1 MPNMYIKIQGRR
13 RIQKFFNQMDFK
25 MFPYF
30 FLSQNFI
37 FLGSFRLGKESWM
50 VKVCQ
55 QKGI

>member
-1 MPNMYIKIQGRR
+1 
-13 RIQKFFNQMDFK
+13 MDFK